1 MAIIQE
7 TKTIRKR
14 DFIHTYSDAGYTI
27 LQEETGIEYQE
38 AYDVTAKTYTETGN
52 LRPDA
57 TDEQKAADAAKKAAA
72 SATTATA
79 ETTAASGT
87 SST

>member
-1 MAIIQE
+1 MSIIQE
-7 TKTIRKR
+7 TATIRKHT
-14 DFIHTYSDAGYTI
+14 FYHTYSNLGYTVKD
-27 LQEETGIEYQE
+27 TNGHEYSD
-38 AYDVTAKTYTETGN
+38 AYDVTAKTYTETSN
-52 LRPDA
+52 LRWDA

-72 SATTATA
+72 SATTTATA